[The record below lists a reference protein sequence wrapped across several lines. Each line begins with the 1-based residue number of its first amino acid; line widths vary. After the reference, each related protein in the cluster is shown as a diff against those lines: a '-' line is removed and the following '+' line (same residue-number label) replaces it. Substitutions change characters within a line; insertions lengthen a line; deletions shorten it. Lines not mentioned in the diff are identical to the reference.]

1 MSRGLLST
9 CIVVVLATVAL
20 AATATASA
28 NWTTNGNS
36 TGSTFFSSTFTA
48 TADAPR
54 WAIDPPDVFFITM
67 GCNQAVLDGRLQGPS
82 LTTGLGMASIALTF
96 PVCAGGLTAMR
107 CATTSTL
114 NAVAYVPLTN
124 VVSGQVAG
132 ISCLIV
138 LRNGACGNPTTFT
151 GGGITLTGQVPAT
164 YGNTT
169 QQLTI
174 PVTPQ
179 GITAT
184 WSGPGCMLGTGPGTS
199 NVTLTNSSGTALT
212 FGVTSGFKPQITN

>member
-9 CIVVVLATVAL
+9 CIVVALATIAL
-20 AATATASA
+20 AATSSASA

-48 TADAPR
+48 TASAPR

-67 GCNQAVLDGRLQGPS
+67 VCNQAVVDGRLLGPS
-82 LTTGLGMASIALTF
+82 LTTGFGIATVALSF
-96 PVCAGGLTAMR
+96 PVCAGGLAAMQ
-107 CATTSTL
+107 CATSSSL
-114 NAVAYVPLTN
+114 NAAAYAPLTN
-124 VVSGQVAG
+124 LVTAQIAS

-169 QQLTI
+169 QQLAI

-179 GITAT
+179 NITAT
-184 WSGPGCMLGTGPGTS
+184 WSGPGCMLGTGTS
-199 NVTLTNSSGTALT
+199 TTNVTLTNSSGTALT